1 MHRIHSAISARAHSL
16 PHNADHNAGT
26 GAVMRILA
34 TVMALAVC
42 LALAGCADDD
52 PQPASS
58 ACTGNDS
65 TSAYDWPVYEDTL
78 SMSADAAAIY
88 RLKVESC
95 KPAAGRGYD
104 TEITGSVVGQLI
116 VANGGVTRKP
126 LDDEKKAT
134 VTIHGYTAE
143 GSGAGPI
150 AIGDEYVFFVGA
162 GDYELNPAQAAMHVP
177 EDVGNDATAIV
188 SADGSLTLNQQ
199 IAQELGIVEPTETSM
214 TDARQARL
222 DTVRERV
229 ERERAESTDIVDG
242 ASWYIDTD
250 SGYDGMTNSV
260 SSADGRYRMD
270 VFGVGRGSA
279 VITLLV
285 NGQEQSVGTFGFSEI
300 SGTISTTFDMT
311 SDDNVAL
318 RVVPEG
324 EVDAA
329 IGFTVTKVA

>member
-16 PHNADHNAGT
+16 PHNAGHNAGT
-26 GAVMRILA
+26 GAVMRMLA
-34 TVMALAVC
+34 TVTALVAC

-58 ACTGNDS
+58 ACTGNAS
-65 TSAYDWPVYEDTL
+65 QAAYDWPVYEDAL
-78 SMSADAAAIY
+78 SMRADAAAIY

-95 KPAAGRGYD
+95 EPAAGRGYD
-104 TEITGSVVGQLI
+104 TEITGSVVEQL
-116 VANGGVTRKP
+116 VVSDGGVIRHP
-126 LDDEKKAT
+126 LGEEQKST

-177 EDVGNDATAIV
+177 EDVGDDPTAIV
-188 SADGSLTLNQQ
+188 SADGSITLSQQ

-214 TDARQARL
+214 TDARQARF

-242 ASWYIDTD
+242 ASWYIDTG
-250 SGYDGMTNSV
+250 SGYDGSASSV

-270 VFGVGRGSA
+270 VFGVGRGSVA
-279 VITLLV
+279 ITLLV

-311 SDDNVAL
+311 SDDNVVL
-318 RVVPEG
+318 HVVPEG

>member
-16 PHNADHNAGT
+16 PHNAGHNART

-65 TSAYDWPVYEDTL
+65 TSAYDWPVYEDAL

-116 VANGGVTRKP
+116 VADGGVTRKP

-162 GDYELNPAQAAMHVP
+162 GDYELRRWVP
-177 EDVGNDATAIV
+177 YPKPTDRAGARHRGANRDVD
-188 SADGSLTLNQQ
+188 DGCK
-199 IAQELGIVEPTETSM
+199 AGK
-214 TDARQARL
+214 ARH
-222 DTVRERV
+222 
-229 ERERAESTDIVDG
+229 
-242 ASWYIDTD
+242 
-250 SGYDGMTNSV
+250 
-260 SSADGRYRMD
+260 
-270 VFGVGRGSA
+270 
-279 VITLLV
+279 
-285 NGQEQSVGTFGFSEI
+285 GT
-300 SGTISTTFDMT
+300 GTC
-311 SDDNVAL
+311 
-318 RVVPEG
+318 
-324 EVDAA
+324 
-329 IGFTVTKVA
+329 

>member
-1 MHRIHSAISARAHSL
+1 MHRIHSAISAHAHFL
-16 PHNADHNAGT
+16 PHNAGHNAGT
-26 GAVMRILA
+26 GAVMRMLA
-34 TVMALAVC
+34 TVMAFAAC
-42 LALAGCADDD
+42 LALAGCADND

-58 ACTGNDS
+58 ACTGNAS
-65 TSAYDWPVYEDTL
+65 QAAYDWPVYEDAL

-88 RLKVESC
+88 HLKVESC
-95 KPAAGRGYD
+95 EPAAGRGYD

-116 VANGGVTRKP
+116 VADGGVTRKP
-126 LDDEKKAT
+126 LDDERKTT

-162 GDYELNPAQAAMHVP
+162 GDYELNPAQAAMRIP
-177 EDVGNDATAIV
+177 EDVGDDVTAIV
-188 SADGSLTLNQQ
+188 SADESITLNRQ
-199 IAQELGIVEPTETSM
+199 IAQELGIVESTETSM

-222 DTVRERV
+222 DTVLERV
-229 ERERAESTDIVDG
+229 EQERANSTDIIDG

-270 VFGVGRGSA
+270 VFGVGRGSVA
-279 VITLLV
+279 ITLLV

-318 RVVPEG
+318 HVVPEG